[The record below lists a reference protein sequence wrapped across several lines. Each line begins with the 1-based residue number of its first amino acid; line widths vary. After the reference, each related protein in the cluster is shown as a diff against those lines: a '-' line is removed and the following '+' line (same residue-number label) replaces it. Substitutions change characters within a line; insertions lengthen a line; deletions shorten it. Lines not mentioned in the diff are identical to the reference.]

1 VRITKRIAKRVA
13 MLVRQSLLLLAPA
26 FVLSACRRGSN
37 ASPPVPVPVE
47 RAAASRAPEPARR
60 APPPGPRPEYVGT
73 LDPAVSAADLDS
85 LWAHQIIVP
94 VEGIARKAVRDTY
107 NAARATRAH
116 MALDITAPKSTPVLA
131 ADDHIIGRLFS
142 GAIGGI
148 VIYATDPSGKFVY
161 YYAHLERY
169 RRGLAV
175 GDRVAKG
182 SLIGY
187 VGTTGNAQPNAPHLH
202 FQVMKRGAG
211 AWWDGPP
218 INPFT
223 LLAPDK
229 PAPEKRVPDNGKD

>member
-1 VRITKRIAKRVA
+1 VRIVKRIA
-13 MLVRQSLLLLAPA
+13 MLVRRWSLLLAPA
-26 FVLSACRRGSN
+26 ITVSACRRGPN
-37 ASPPVPVPVE
+37 AAPAAPAPAESP
-47 RAAASRAPEPARR
+47 AASRVPAPVRR
-60 APPPGPRPEYVGT
+60 GPPPGPRPDYVGA
-73 LDPAVSAADLDS
+73 LDPAVSTADLDS

-94 VEGIARKAVRDTY
+94 VEGITRKAVRDTY
-107 NAARATRAH
+107 NAARANRAH

-142 GAIGGI
+142 GPIGGT

-161 YYAHLERY
+161 YYAHLDRY

-229 PAPEKRVPDNGKD
+229 PAPDKRVPANSKD

>member
-1 VRITKRIAKRVA
+1 
-13 MLVRQSLLLLAPA
+13 MLVRRLSLLLAPA
-26 FVLSACRRGSN
+26 FVVSACRRGPN
-37 ASPPVPVPVE
+37 ASPTVPVPAE
-47 RAAASRAPEPARR
+47 SPAASRLPAPVRR
-60 APPPGPRPEYVGT
+60 APPPGPRPDYVGT
-73 LDPAVSAADLDS
+73 LDPAISPADLDS

-107 NAARATRAH
+107 NAARANRAH

-142 GAIGGI
+142 GPIGGT

-161 YYAHLERY
+161 YYAHLDRY

-229 PAPEKRVPDNGKD
+229 PAPDKRVPDNSKD